1 MKSNIKIIAFI
12 IFCAIL
18 LYFTKVKYNDHSL
31 NKSILACVIAQTRA
45 SNTPDIEKAKIFCEE
60 KIKKQRKIK

>member
-18 LYFTKVKYNDHSL
+18 LYFSKVKYNDHSL
-31 NKSILACVIAQTRA
+31 NKSILACVIAQKNKSKNITSEEAR
-45 SNTPDIEKAKIFCEE
+45 IFCEKE
-60 KIKKQRKIK
+60 INDYLK